1 MGYFK
6 ELEQGRLLQK
16 DYSTIDINV
25 EKVKDYQ
32 LAHGL
37 YTKEELNDMTEQEIK
52 QLDTKKQVFLTAK
65 IKILDAMEDIDL
77 PISI

>member
-1 MGYFK
+1 
-6 ELEQGRLLQK
+6 
-16 DYSTIDINV
+16 
-25 EKVKDYQ
+25 
-32 LAHGL
+32 
-37 YTKEELNDMTEQEIK
+37 MTEQEIK